1 MPRNTPR
8 MRGCTSMQKKLV
20 LQKHQE
26 MKRGRFLIGIFS
38 YLNYD
43 NNLHHEL
50 DRAVAEGLPDGF
62 KDALAVPNEESV
74 RKEVLPEV
82 DS

>member
-1 MPRNTPR
+1 
-8 MRGCTSMQKKLV
+8 MQKKLV

-26 MKRGRFLIGIFS
+26 MKRGRFLIG
-38 YLNYD
+38 LPELD

-50 DRAVAEGLPDGF
+50 DRAVAEGLSDGF
-62 KDALAVPNEESV
+62 KDALAAPNEESV

>member
-1 MPRNTPR
+1 MTLPNR
-8 MRGCTSMQKKLV
+8 
-20 LQKHQE
+20 H
-26 MKRGRFLIGIFS
+26 I
-38 YLNYD
+38 YLPELD

-50 DRAVAEGLPDGF
+50 DRAVAEGLSDGF